1 MDIQIDYYF
10 YSASPFTYLGHGA
23 ICAVAK
29 KHSATLVPKPVNLF
43 ALWEISGAV
52 PPGKRPPVRQRYRFV
67 EIERVALFRGL
78 PINVKPAFFPVD
90 ATLADQ
96 AIIAVAEAGG
106 DALAFM
112 ADIFAAV
119 WAKNLNIADEAV
131 VADILAAHGHDGAAI
146 IAAAKLEAVAAIR
159 ERNSADALA
168 ADAVGVPAYVAEGEV
183 FWGQDRIDMLDHML
197 ETGRSPIIVTEPA

>member
-1 MDIQIDYYF
+1 
-10 YSASPFTYLGHGA
+10 
-23 ICAVAK
+23 AV
-29 KHSATLVPKPVNLF
+29 
-43 ALWEISGAV
+43 
-52 PPGKRPPVRQRYRFV
+52 
-67 EIERVALFRGL
+67 
-78 PINVKPAFFPVD
+78 
-90 ATLADQ
+90 
-96 AIIAVAEAGG
+96 IAVAEAGG

-146 IAAAKLEAVAAIR
+146 IAAAKSDAVAAIR
-159 ERNSADALA
+159 ERNSAEALA